1 MNKKFFSI
9 ISILFILI
17 VNISSS
23 STKQEEDYEKAAED
37 YKNSYIKEFKEKVK
51 KYLTEKK
58 LYKNESALISK
69 EEFKTIFKD
78 IMSGGDEGNVSE
90 GFGET
95 FNSLTDFFIEDAFP
109 EGVEYLKGSK
119 IHTFFEYENIIDKFN
134 KYMGKISKQYN
145 PDL

>member
-1 MNKKFFSI
+1 MNKRIFSL

-23 STKQEEDYEKAAED
+23 LSKQEEDYEKATED

>member
-23 STKQEEDYEKAAED
+23 SSKQEEDYEKAAED
-37 YKNSYIKEFKEKVK
+37 YKNNYIKEFKEKVK
-51 KYLTEKK
+51 KYLTEKR

-69 EEFKTIFKD
+69 DEFKTIFKD

>member
-23 STKQEEDYEKAAED
+23 SSKQEEDYEKAAED

-69 EEFKTIFKD
+69 DEFKTIFKD

>member
-1 MNKKFFSI
+1 MNKIIFSI
-9 ISILFILI
+9 VSILFLLKI
-17 VNISSS
+17 NISS

-37 YKNSYIKEFKEKVK
+37 YKNNYIKEFKEKVK
-51 KYLTEKK
+51 KYLTEKR

-69 EEFKTIFKD
+69 EEFRNIFRD
-78 IMSGGDEGNVSE
+78 IMSDGDDGNVSE

-95 FNSLTDFFIEDAFP
+95 FNSLTDLFVEDAFP

-119 IHTFFEYENIIDKFN
+119 IHNLFYYKNIIDKFN

>member
-1 MNKKFFSI
+1 MNKI
-9 ISILFILI
+9 IFPIVSILFLLKI
-17 VNISSS
+17 NISS

-37 YKNSYIKEFKEKVK
+37 YKNNYIKEFKEKVK

-58 LYKNESALISK
+58 LYKNESALVSK
-69 EEFKTIFKD
+69 EEFRNIFRD
-78 IMSGGDEGNVSE
+78 IMSDGDDGNVSE

-95 FNSLTDFFIEDAFP
+95 FNSLTDLFVEDAFP

-119 IHTFFEYENIIDKFN
+119 IHNLLEYENIIDKFN

>member
-1 MNKKFFSI
+1 MNKIIFSI
-9 ISILFILI
+9 VSILFLLKI
-17 VNISSS
+17 NISS

-37 YKNSYIKEFKEKVK
+37 YKNNYIKEFKEKVK
-51 KYLTEKK
+51 KYLTEKR

-69 EEFKTIFKD
+69 EEFRNIFRD
-78 IMSGGDEGNVSE
+78 IMSDGDEGNVSE

>member
-1 MNKKFFSI
+1 MNKIIFSI
-9 ISILFILI
+9 VSILLLLKI
-17 VNISSS
+17 NISS

-37 YKNSYIKEFKEKVK
+37 YKNNYIKEFKEKVK
-51 KYLTEKK
+51 KYLTEKR

-69 EEFKTIFKD
+69 EEFRNIFRD
-78 IMSGGDEGNVSE
+78 IMSDGDDGNVSE

-95 FNSLTDFFIEDAFP
+95 FNSLTDLFVEDAFP

-119 IHTFFEYENIIDKFN
+119 IHNLFEYENIIDKFN